1 MTSTNEHPSREYIDV
16 PDTPVEAPNAHGKFS
31 LNEDWAAAGFG
42 LLLLAGCLAGVIPNI
57 KGWF

>member
-1 MTSTNEHPSREYIDV
+1 MSTTHRDEHREYIDV